1 MSPTNDVMAR
11 ILIPTIACL
20 SCIVVA
26 FSAVNAIAAMAQ
38 IRPHIGDIVTFTVA
52 ADHVTDD
59 ATRLIVHRPGQF
71 GCILDLSVLRH
82 SGGSFVIES
91 QVSEAT
97 GSFRVHWAGPRT
109 SADTANCGGDT
120 DLILDGQELDIL
132 AFSAGGY
139 GAGSKRMPI
148 FVNQTGAEHV
158 AG

>member
-1 MSPTNDVMAR
+1 MPPTNDIMAR

-20 SCIVVA
+20 SCIVLA
-26 FSAVNAIAAMAQ
+26 FSAVNAIAALAH
-38 IRPHIGDIVTFTVA
+38 IRPHIGDIVTFA
-52 ADHVTDD
+52 ASADQGTED

-91 QVSEAT
+91 QFTEAT
-97 GSFRVHWAGPRT
+97 GSYRVHWAGPHT

-132 AFSAGGY
+132 ALSAGGY
-139 GAGSKRMPI
+139 GAGSRHLPVI
-148 FVNQTGAEHV
+148 VNRTGVEGG